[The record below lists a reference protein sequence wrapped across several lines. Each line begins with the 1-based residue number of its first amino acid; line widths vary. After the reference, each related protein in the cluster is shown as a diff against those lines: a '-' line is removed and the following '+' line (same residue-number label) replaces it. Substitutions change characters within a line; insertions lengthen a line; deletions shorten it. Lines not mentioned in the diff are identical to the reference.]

1 MINYK
6 AIDFE
11 RWGGIDGYLQA
22 TGGGMV
28 ERASL
33 LRSVVPWAAK
43 AHDLTKSAVANL
55 PFEIVRDDGSVI
67 DTSTDWQNIAGG
79 MPNPQRMLSLIAG
92 SLCGGSAYLLKQAST
107 RMVLSLQYVAPHNVI
122 PHLNDNGV
130 DYFERVLG
138 NGKRERVSPDDMVY
152 FWLPDSDVEIGVP
165 LTTPASTSL
174 PAVEL
179 LAANSSTLKIQADR
193 GWVPAYIGSAES
205 FPSKEEKEKAERY
218 LFQFLRGAYHSA
230 VRIINSNKLN
240 LQRVGAGLDE
250 LKGVYSE
257 ITRQAIEDVGAAYG
271 IPAALF
277 MSDKSFASEVKPLIK
292 EWYTSS
298 VFVSIWKT
306 IEETFNEQVYAPYN
320 LRMQFKPESLPVFQ
334 EDENQRASAVGA
346 YTSAINQDPEV
357 AKWVMSV
364 LGVDLDQE
372 QEDELEEIINSR
384 VKEEETTTEPE
395 TQDQKDE
402 PPMQEAE
409 DTEDVSLS
417 PDETK
422 DLALWYSKAKAWNLK
437 GKGNAVDWE
446 NKHLREEIAAPIR
459 LKLADAKNEL
469 DIVKAFEVGR
479 PRRIAK
485 VVQDDSAIKSLADSI
500 NRAVETATKAEYI
513 QPAPTFNM
521 TMPAINLTATMPPSG
536 TVTVNVPEQAAPIVN
551 VTTPETV
558 VNVASANPPVNNIT
572 VQPADVVL
580 PAMPTEATIIDSK
593 GNKKTLKVN
602 K

>member
-1 MINYK
+1 MNNYK

-11 RWGGIDGYLQA
+11 HWGGIDGFLQA
-22 TGGGMV
+22 TGSGMV

-79 MPNPQRMLSLIAG
+79 MPNPQRTLSLIAG

-138 NGKRERVSPDDMVY
+138 NGKRERVSPDNIVY

-205 FPSKEEKEKAERY
+205 FPSKDEKEKAERY

-306 IEETFNEQVYAPYN
+306 IEETFNEQVYAPYG
-320 LRMQFKPESLPVFQ
+320 LRMQFKPESVAVFQ
-334 EDENQRASAVGA
+334 ND
-346 YTSAINQDPEV
+346 
-357 AKWVMSV
+357 
-364 LGVDLDQE
+364 
-372 QEDELEEIINSR
+372 
-384 VKEEETTTEPE
+384 
-395 TQDQKDE
+395 
-402 PPMQEAE
+402 
-409 DTEDVSLS
+409 
-417 PDETK
+417 
-422 DLALWYSKAKAWNLK
+422 
-437 GKGNAVDWE
+437 
-446 NKHLREEIAAPIR
+446 
-459 LKLADAKNEL
+459 
-469 DIVKAFEVGR
+469 
-479 PRRIAK
+479 
-485 VVQDDSAIKSLADSI
+485 
-500 NRAVETATKAEYI
+500 
-513 QPAPTFNM
+513 
-521 TMPAINLTATMPPSG
+521 
-536 TVTVNVPEQAAPIVN
+536 
-551 VTTPETV
+551 
-558 VNVASANPPVNNIT
+558 
-572 VQPADVVL
+572 
-580 PAMPTEATIIDSK
+580 
-593 GNKKTLKVN
+593 
-602 K
+602 

>member
-11 RWGGIDGYLQA
+11 HWGGIDGFLQA
-22 TGGGMV
+22 TGSGMV

-79 MPNPQRMLSLIAG
+79 MPNPQRLLSLIAG
-92 SLCGGSAYLLKQAST
+92 SLCGGSAYLLKQANT

-122 PHLNDNGV
+122 PHLNDSGV
-130 DYFERVLG
+130 DYFERILA
-138 NGKRERVSPDDMVY
+138 NGKRERVPVEEMVY
-152 FWLPDSDVEIGVP
+152 FWLPDSDVELGKP
-165 LTTPASTSL
+165 LTSPASTSL

-179 LAANSSTLKIQADR
+179 LAANNATLKIYADR

-205 FPSKEEKEKAERY
+205 FPSKEEKEKAERG
-218 LFQFLRGAYHSA
+218 LTRFLQGAYHSA
-230 VRIINSNKLN
+230 VKIFNANKMQ
-240 LQRVGAGLDE
+240 LQQVGAGLKE

-257 ITRQAIEDVGAAYG
+257 VQRQAIEDVGAAYG

-306 IEETFNEQVYAPYN
+306 IEETFNEQIYAPYN
-320 LRMQFKPESLPVFQ
+320 LRMQFKPESLAVFQ

-346 YTSAINQDPEV
+346 YTSAISQDPEV

-384 VKEEETTTEPE
+384 VKEEETTTETE
-395 TQDQKDE
+395 TQDSKDE

-485 VVQDDSAIKSLADSI
+485 SVQDDSAIKSLAESI
-500 NRAVETATKAEYI
+500 NRAVDSATKAEVI

-521 TMPAINLTATMPPSG
+521 TMPSINLTATMPPSG
-536 TVTVNVPEQAAPIVN
+536 TVTVNVPEQPAPIVN

-558 VNVASANPPVNNIT
+558 VNVAPATPPVNNIT
-572 VQPADVVL
+572 VQSAEVVL
-580 PAMPTEATIIDSK
+580 PAMPTEATITDSK